1 MSRRAG
7 SPPATVLL
15 AVGARPN
22 LMKAWAVL
30 RALGRV
36 PGIRCRLVHTG
47 QHYDARMSDVFFD
60 DLALPAP
67 DVHLGVGSGTQTTQT
82 ARIMLAFEPVLA
94 AEHADLVVVVGDVNS
109 TVACALVAAK
119 AGVPVAHVEA
129 GLRSGDWT
137 MPEEINRV
145 VTDRLADHLFAP
157 SADAVRNLR
166 REGVARR
173 RIHLVGNVMIDTLRA
188 HRARAERSDVRRR
201 LGVAR
206 SPYALLT
213 LHRPANVD
221 VPEALSGLLAAVE
234 WVQGRLPVVFPVHPR
249 THAQLAQPTLAPRLA
264 AMPGLRLTEPLGYL
278 DFLHLMAHARLVL
291 TDSGGVQ
298 EETTA
303 LGVPCL
309 TLRDTTERPATVSQG
324 TNRVVGTRP
333 EGIVRAARRVLAGPR
348 PRRRVPPLWDGH
360 AGERVARVLARV
372 VAGRG

>member
-1 MSRRAG
+1 
-7 SPPATVLL
+7 
-15 AVGARPN
+15 
-22 LMKAWAVL
+22 
-30 RALGRV
+30 
-36 PGIRCRLVHTG
+36 
-47 QHYDARMSDVFFD
+47 
-60 DLALPAP
+60 
-67 DVHLGVGSGTQTTQT
+67 
-82 ARIMLAFEPVLA
+82 
-94 AEHADLVVVVGDVNS
+94 
-109 TVACALVAAK
+109 
-119 AGVPVAHVEA
+119 
-129 GLRSGDWT
+129 
-137 MPEEINRV
+137 
-145 VTDRLADHLFAP
+145 
-157 SADAVRNLR
+157 
-166 REGVARR
+166 VARR

-249 THAQLAQPTLAPRLA
+249 TRVQLAQPTLAPRLA

-309 TLRDTTERPATVSQG
+309 TLRDTTERPVTVSRG

-333 EGIVRAARRVLAGPR
+333 DGIVRAARRVLSGRR
-348 PRRRVPPLWDGH
+348 PRRRVPPLWDGR

-372 VAGRG
+372 LARPRPTPGRDGYRVGQS